1 MNGRLEKEHEIA
13 LKTYNIMYDLPDFVE
28 EWYDKMEAS
37 SRSAST
43 RFDSVY
49 KVKKYLEFV
58 KPDPRSITVDDL
70 TYKTVYNYMSFI
82 KQKKTKN
89 GDTVATSGSYQK
101 TVWFA
106 LNSFFSF
113 LVKRKYIN
121 ENPMEEIDISRKKD
135 TTRVNRNRKYL
146 TLDDF
151 NRIVLA
157 VSKNKDKKRA
167 ARDKAVLLIF
177 MSTGIRRR
185 ALSQID
191 IDDIDFDKGILT
203 VIDKEDAERDCP
215 LPPKTIEAIKDWM
228 KYRDKSEETNALFLS
243 VHNNRISEKEIY
255 NMVKKYSEEG
265 LGYSI
270 SPHKLRA
277 GFCTILYNETKDIRF
292 VQETV
297 GHSSINTTQKY
308 TVVDHSKEQN
318 VVNLFN
324 NIA

>member
-1 MNGRLEKEHEIA
+1 MNGRLEKEKEIT
-13 LKTYNIMYDLPDFVE
+13 LKTYNIMYNLPEFVE

-43 RFDSVY
+43 RYDSIY
-49 KVKKYLEFV
+49 KVKKYLEFI
-58 KPDPRSITVDDL
+58 KSDPSNITINDL
-70 TYKTVYNYMSFI
+70 TYKTVYNYMSYI
-82 KQKKTKN
+82 KQKKTKS

-113 LVKRKYIN
+113 LVKRKYIT

-135 TTRVNRNRKYL
+135 TTRINRNRKYL
-146 TLDDF
+146 TLEDF
-151 NRIVLA
+151 NSIILA

-185 ALSQID
+185 ALSQINIED
-191 IDDIDFDKGILT
+191 MDFDKGILT

-215 LPPKTIEAIKDWM
+215 LPPKTMEAVKEWM
-228 KYRDKSEETNALFLS
+228 KYRDKNLETNAMFLS
-243 VHNNRISEKEIY
+243 IHNTRISEKDIY
-255 NMVKKYSEEG
+255 NMVKRYSMEG

-308 TVVDHSKEQN
+308 TVVDHSKEQD